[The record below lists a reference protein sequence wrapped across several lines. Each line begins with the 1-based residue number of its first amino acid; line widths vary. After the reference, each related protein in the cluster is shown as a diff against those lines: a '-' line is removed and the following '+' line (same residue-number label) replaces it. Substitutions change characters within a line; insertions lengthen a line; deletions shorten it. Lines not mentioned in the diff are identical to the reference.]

1 MMEFLGTIISSAT
14 GTAIGNSVPDNA
26 LQKPFRMSKKAD
38 DRLNSERARLWYV
51 LYMKRCLEVDHNLDK
66 LKLIKFDAPR
76 YVVQARRNHISE
88 FSDELDRLD
97 NPGPL

>member
-1 MMEFLGTIISSAT
+1 MMEFLGMMISSAT

-26 LQKPFRMSKKAD
+26 LQKPSSESEKAD
-38 DRLNSERARLWYV
+38 DSLSDERASFWRDT
-51 LYMKRCLEVDHNLDK
+51 YMKRCRKMDGNLDK
-66 LKLIKFDAPR
+66 LKLIKFDAL
-76 YVVQARRNHISE
+76 VVSFRRGEITYRE